1 MDASWLAE
9 LPLVGLVFARCG
21 GLLAL
26 APPLNV
32 RQFPVSLRLGI
43 AGVIAIAL
51 APIAQVQEARTY
63 LPLEYTALLLREV
76 SIGLLMGFAAALVF
90 WAFLI
95 AGQLL
100 DSYLGAGE
108 ASARQQGQG
117 PLATLLYLVAAAA
130 FVAADAHH
138 WVLAALAQGLQA
150 LPLGAGVFSP
160 ASLSG
165 AGGLVREML
174 GVGVALA
181 APTLAVIYAAEV
193 TLASF
198 DRCAPA
204 LNLGALHQP
213 VRWSAG
219 LLALAA
225 CLPLLSRVV
234 MTQGQ
239 RVIESVG
246 VISQAL
252 GGG

>member
-1 MDASWLAE
+1 VAE

-26 APPLNV
+26 APPLNIK
-32 RQFPVSLRLGI
+32 QFPVSLRLGI

-51 APIAQVQEARTY
+51 APIAQVHQARTY

-76 SIGLLMGFAAALVF
+76 GIGLLMGFAAALVF
-90 WAFLI
+90 WAFVI

-150 LPLGAGVFSP
+150 LPLGAGVFS
-160 ASLSG
+160 LSG
-165 AGGLVREML
+165 AGGLVRGML
-174 GVGVALA
+174 GVGVAVA

-219 LLALAA
+219 LLALAVS
-225 CLPLLSRVV
+225 LPLLSRVV